1 MDFRLVKLLGRNDQN
16 SMSLLSKEIK
26 QMVHLL
32 SLLKKVYPKNILVSL
47 IDLNSIYIMEKVKN
61 QTEMVL
67 GLYR

>member
-47 IDLNSIYIMEKVKN
+47 IDLNSIYIMERVKN

>member
-47 IDLNSIYIMEKVKN
+47 IDLNSIYIMERVKN

-67 GLYR
+67 GLYQ